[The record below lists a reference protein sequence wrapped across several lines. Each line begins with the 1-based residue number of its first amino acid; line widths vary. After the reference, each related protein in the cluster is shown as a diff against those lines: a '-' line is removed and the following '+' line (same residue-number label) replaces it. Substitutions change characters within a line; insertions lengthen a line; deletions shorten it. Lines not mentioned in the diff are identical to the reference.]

1 MKRKDLLLC
10 LVICFIVAAAF
21 SPSLSNGFTNFD
33 DTAYLTANPLV
44 RSLAPANIK
53 QIFTTTR
60 PHTLFSPLVTLTF
73 ALEYQLWELD
83 PRGYHAVNLFLHI
96 LNALLVFFLIR
107 NVSRSPA
114 TAFFTSLLFA
124 IHPLRVESVAWVTE
138 RKDLLFTLFFLL
150 ALQCY
155 IRYLKKD
162 SGRDYLATLL
172 LFAFA
177 ILAKISALVLPAV
190 LLLMDW
196 KFESRISKKR
206 WLEKI
211 PFAVILLLFAISSWN
226 SVQAFSVQY
235 SGQYSGGLHQVIMK
249 NSLWTIPFYL
259 QKTIWPSRLS
269 AHYPTDM
276 RFFMPSLWFSIFYS
290 IILIGG
296 SFLLLK
302 KFRREWLWGWGF
314 FLIALL
320 QVFGLVWHF
329 FPVANRYSYLPAIG
343 LSYILVMAVFLIS
356 GKLARW
362 KKLRS
367 LWAVIAISA
376 LAYLGTASF
385 ARCQVWKDSISLW
398 NDVIGKYPMIP
409 LAYNNRAAA
418 LKAAGRLD
426 EALADYSRAIRLMP
440 HDGFYWNRGLARL
453 QKNQAKEAMEDFY
466 TAILKDQK
474 HFQIFCQMMIDTH
487 GRSGYEPIIE
497 MGKRVL
503 ATRPNSQIHIK
514 MAETFISLRRWQEA
528 DFHLQEAVRLSPHTE
543 EYRRA
548 LQVFREA
555 LHLSRRRFEE
565 K

>member
-138 RKDLLFTLFFLL
+138 RKDLLFTFFFLL
-150 ALQCY
+150 ALQFY
-155 IRYLKKD
+155 IRYLKKN

-177 ILAKISALVLPAV
+177 ILAKMSALVLPAV

-196 KFESRISKKR
+196 KFDSRISKKR

-235 SGQYSGGLHQVIMK
+235 SGQYSGGPHQVIMK

-320 QVFGLVWHF
+320 PVFGPVWHF

-343 LSYILVMAVFLIS
+343 LSYLLVMAVFLIR

-362 KKLRS
+362 KKIKS
-367 LWAVIAISA
+367 LWVVIAISA

-385 ARCQVWKDSISLW
+385 ARCHVWKDSISLW

-453 QKNQAKEAMEDFY
+453 QKNQAEEAMDDFY
-466 TAILKDQK
+466 AAILRDPK
-474 HFQIFCQMMIDTH
+474 HFQMFCQMIIDTH
-487 GRSGYEPIIE
+487 GRSGYESIIE

-514 MAETFISLRRWQEA
+514 MAETFIRLRRWQEA

-565 K
+565 

>member
-1 MKRKDLLLC
+1 M
-10 LVICFIVAAAF
+10 
-21 SPSLSNGFTNFD
+21 
-33 DTAYLTANPLV
+33 
-44 RSLAPANIK
+44 
-53 QIFTTTR
+53 
-60 PHTLFSPLVTLTF
+60 
-73 ALEYQLWELD
+73 
-83 PRGYHAVNLFLHI
+83 
-96 LNALLVFFLIR
+96 
-107 NVSRSPA
+107 
-114 TAFFTSLLFA
+114 
-124 IHPLRVESVAWVTE
+124 
-138 RKDLLFTLFFLL
+138 
-150 ALQCY
+150 
-155 IRYLKKD
+155 
-162 SGRDYLATLL
+162 
-172 LFAFA
+172 
-177 ILAKISALVLPAV
+177 
-190 LLLMDW
+190 
-196 KFESRISKKR
+196 
-206 WLEKI
+206 
-211 PFAVILLLFAISSWN
+211 
-226 SVQAFSVQY
+226 
-235 SGQYSGGLHQVIMK
+235 
-249 NSLWTIPFYL
+249 
-259 QKTIWPSRLS
+259 
-269 AHYPTDM
+269 
-276 RFFMPSLWFSIFYS
+276 
-290 IILIGG
+290 
-296 SFLLLK
+296 LK